1 MEKERKKMNPKD
13 DPLKT
18 IKKLNFFFFFFFF
31 RAALVAYGS
40 SQARSHDNLK
50 RSSKKTKHEGKR
62 DGTSAYY

>member
-18 IKKLNFFFFFFFF
+18 KDFFFFF